1 MENKDLA
8 AQMAEALAMEAG
20 QDATDVATRMEA
32 GEGSRQS
39 ALAKMMA
46 EVQDSAV
53 QANVVKAQS
62 KVVKTRK
69 PATPKVDDGT
79 RDVVVIISDSA
90 NQAFLTTNKLYSNRT
105 ADDIVKIALRDLK
118 NKTKI
123 TALLAAGDI
132 RAYHSAVGL
141 DADLAEAHK
150 ASHHD
155 ELVAAG
161 VDVGSTK
168 PKIESVA
175 PAAPAPT
182 TVSEQTEEQEVVQP
196 EAE

>member
-8 AQMAEALAMEAG
+8 AQMAEALAKEAG

-53 QANVVKAQS
+53 KANVVKAQT
-62 KVVKTRK
+62 KVAKTRK
-69 PATPKVDDGT
+69 PASPKVDDGT

-105 ADDIVKIALRDLK
+105 AADIVKIALRDLK

-123 TALLAAGDI
+123 TALLAAEDI

-141 DADLAEAHK
+141 DVDLAETHK
-150 ASHHD
+150 AAHHD
-155 ELVAAG
+155 ELVASG

-168 PKIESVA
+168 PKIEAAAASVA
-175 PAAPAPT
+175 PAP
-182 TVSEQTEEQEVVQP
+182 VSEQTEEQDVVQP